1 MTTTQEEIIMAH
13 KLTPARQNALLGKCS
28 WEPDSRRV
36 RVLATHHTEPLL
48 RLAGID
54 RPRALEHYLIP
65 VCRDASG
72 FLVIDMDARAEP
84 ASHGELFDQGGIFA
98 GMPQEENPEDF
109 CGLPQLTE
117 AQRQQ
122 IDGSL
127 SETRAIL
134 AGRGRRFEVAT
145 GPTSK
150 VRILVIALDDQ
161 SLPSPGERERW
172 EARDPN
178 DTDVIAAAHALAL
191 AKDLTHYER

>member
-1 MTTTQEEIIMAH
+1 MTTTQETLIMAQ
-13 KLTPARQNALLGKCS
+13 KLTPARQNAILGKCS

-48 RLAGID
+48 RLAGIA

-65 VCRDASG
+65 VCRDSSG
-72 FLVIDMDARAEP
+72 FLVIDTDARAEP
-84 ASHGELFDQGGIFA
+84 ASHGELFAKGGIFS
-98 GMPQEENPEDF
+98 GMSQEEISATPFD
-109 CGLPQLTE
+109 LPQLTE
-117 AQRQQ
+117 AQRQLVH
-122 IDGSL
+122 GSL
-127 SETRAIL
+127 AETKALI
-134 AGRGRRFEVAT
+134 AGHGRRFEVAT

-161 SLPSPGERERW
+161 SLPSPGERELW

-191 AKDLTHYER
+191 AKELAHYER